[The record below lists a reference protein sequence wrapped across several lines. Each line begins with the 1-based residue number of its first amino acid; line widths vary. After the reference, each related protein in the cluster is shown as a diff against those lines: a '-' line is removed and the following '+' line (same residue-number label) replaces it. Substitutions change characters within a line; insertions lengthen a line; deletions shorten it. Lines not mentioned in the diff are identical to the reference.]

1 MTLDENTF
9 PIGYFYILSKMNGMA
24 LGVDPTK
31 EVGVKYTICA
41 KKKAPTHRQSL
52 LIRVSIYFIYRKVL
66 LSLPSLRQKRSH
78 RETLNSGCIKQVSK
92 LLCPPFFIITE
103 IILIHFFRK

>member
-41 KKKAPTHRQSL
+41 KKKNTHTQTE
-52 LIRVSIYFIYRKVL
+52 FI
-66 LSLPSLRQKRSH
+66 
-78 RETLNSGCIKQVSK
+78 NSRFYLFYI
-92 LLCPPFFIITE
+92 
-103 IILIHFFRK
+103 